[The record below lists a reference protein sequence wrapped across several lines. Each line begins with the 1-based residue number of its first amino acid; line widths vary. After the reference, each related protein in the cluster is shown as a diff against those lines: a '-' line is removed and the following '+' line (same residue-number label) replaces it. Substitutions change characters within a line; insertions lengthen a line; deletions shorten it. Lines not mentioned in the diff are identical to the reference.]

1 MISVEQ
7 ALGVAFIGF
16 GVGAAVG
23 VIWVLNDTVAKVFR
37 RLEKL
42 EADLC
47 SMRRKLDHN
56 FASAR
61 SDTGIL
67 FEKMNR
73 LSRCFT
79 DDHAWDDA
87 VAKMLRGRTL
97 PEETEEKNDGLE
109 S

>member
-1 MISVEQ
+1 MISEGYAVG
-7 ALGVAFIGF
+7 LAFIAF
-16 GVGAAVG
+16 GVGSAVG
-23 VIWVLNDTVAKVFR
+23 ALWALSDTAAKVFKH
-37 RLEKL
+37 LEKL
-42 EADLC
+42 DEDLR
-47 SMRRKLDHN
+47 SMKRKLDHD

-73 LSRCFT
+73 LSRCYT

-97 PEETEEKNDGLE
+97 PEETEEKNDSLE